1 MAAAQAG
8 GEEFG
13 DAAAALAIDEGDG
26 GRVLQV
32 DAQATVLLA
41 DLDVEVGVQLLR
53 RARVVGGAAG
63 GKHRERAAAQ
73 QVVHA
78 AARGVAQARDFL
90 AREDVEAA
98 ARVDAGVDGR
108 ERGGFGVFRWGA
120 VSGYPGYFALG
131 PEFSVTY
138 RTRT

>member
-1 MAAAQAG
+1 MRIS
-8 GEEFG
+8 
-13 DAAAALAIDEGDG
+13 DWSSDG
-26 GRVLQV
+26 CSADR
-32 DAQATVLLA
+32 ATVLLA

-108 ERGGFGVFRWGA
+108 ERGGFGVLDRK
-120 VSGYPGYFALG
+120 S
-131 PEFSVTY
+131 
-138 RTRT
+138 TRLNSSH